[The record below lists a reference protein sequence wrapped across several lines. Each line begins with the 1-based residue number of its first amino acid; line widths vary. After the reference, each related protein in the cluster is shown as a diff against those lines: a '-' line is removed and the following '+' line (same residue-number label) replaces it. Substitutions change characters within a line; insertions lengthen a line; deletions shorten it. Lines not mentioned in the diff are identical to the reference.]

1 MQGGFAC
8 DSLSPERQRHNFLTV
23 NAISI
28 DLLQPDGA
36 IDSRE
41 PGKRGEVLRS
51 ATVRHIARRFPAG
64 GAFVL
69 ALGAAGL
76 ALAPSRAVADP
87 PEAAAVT
94 SMSAAADDH
103 LGPPNLTPFLGN
115 TELEDRLD
123 SARRMTVAGERVHEH
138 LLRRFYAAH
147 RYETVWDGH
156 PAVVAALRSA
166 VLSAGDQGL
175 DPVSFHSAILSVRL
189 KELSPVDRDLLV
201 SDAFLSYADALARG
215 AMPVEERDEDED
227 LTPGPVDIV
236 AALDNAISTPDPAQ
250 AIEALAPNSPEYLA
264 MRRAYANYLAVA
276 AQGSRVAGA
285 GLPARERRVGA
296 AEALR
301 RARQIAINLERLRWL
316 PRDMPADRLIV
327 DTTVSQ
333 LQLFRDDRAVFTT
346 RVVVG
351 EFDKQTPELRSVIK
365 YILFN
370 PPWNI
375 PPSIVRKEILPKV
388 SANRSYLAQH
398 HMRWRGPMSVQQEAG
413 PYSALGRLKFEMDD
427 RFDVYLHDTPEK
439 WRFQSADR
447 MMSHG
452 CVRVENPRVLASLL
466 LDESPEEI
474 DKAIDVDRTHSH
486 ALPKPLPVFIVYRTA
501 IAESDGSIAFR
512 GDPYQ
517 RDDEVWAYL
526 SRAEKAPVAERNG
539 LNSTIMGKAGQTRST
554 VAQKTA
560 TIGE

>member
-8 DSLSPERQRHNFLTV
+8 DSLSPERQRHNLLSV

-51 ATVRHIARRFPAG
+51 ATVRHVARRFSAG

-76 ALAPSRAVADP
+76 ALAPSRAIADP
-87 PEAAAVT
+87 PQAAVT
-94 SMSAAADDH
+94 SVSAAPDDD
-103 LGPPNLTPFLGN
+103 LRSSTLTPFVGN

-123 SARRMTVAGERVHEH
+123 TARRMTVAGERVHER
-138 LLRRFYAAH
+138 LLRRFYAVH
-147 RYETVWDGH
+147 GYETVWDGH
-156 PAVVAALRSA
+156 AGVLAALWSA

-175 DPVSFHSAILSVRL
+175 NPVSFHSAITSARWQA
-189 KELSPVDRDLLV
+189 LSPVERDLLL
-201 SDAFLSYADALARG
+201 SDAFLSYADALTRG
-215 AMPVEERDEDED
+215 AMPVEERDDDED
-227 LTPGPVDIV
+227 LTPNSVDVV
-236 AALDNAISTPDPAQ
+236 AALDEAISAPDPAK
-250 AIEALAPNSPEYLA
+250 AIEALGPASPEYMA
-264 MRRAYANYLAVA
+264 MRGAYANYLALASSGGRGFGIGVHSHG
-276 AQGSRVAGA
+276 AQ
-285 GLPARERRVGA
+285 VGV

-316 PRDMPADRLIV
+316 PRDLPADRLV
-327 DTTVSQ
+327 VNTATAR
-333 LQLFRDDRAVFTT
+333 LQLFRDNRPVFSA

-351 EFDKQTPELRSVIK
+351 EVDKQTPELQSVVDD
-365 YILFN
+365 ILFN

-375 PPSIVRKEILPKV
+375 PRSIVEKEILPKLT
-388 SANRSYLAQH
+388 SDRHYLAEH
-398 HMRWRGPMSVQQEAG
+398 HMRFRGPMAVQQEAG
-413 PYSALGRLKFEMDD
+413 PYSALGRLKFEMND

-439 WRFQSADR
+439 WRFHAVSR

-452 CVRVENPRVLASLL
+452 CVRVENPRLLASLL
-466 LDESPEEI
+466 LGESPEEI
-474 DKAIDVDRTHSH
+474 DKAIDVNHTHRR
-486 ALPKPLPVFIVYRTA
+486 ALPKPLPVFIVYHTA
-501 IAESDGSIAFR
+501 DVESDGSIAFY

-526 SRAEKAPVAERNG
+526 SRSEQAPVAQKNG
-539 LNSTIMGKAGQTRST
+539 LHSTVMSKAGQARST

>member
-8 DSLSPERQRHNFLTV
+8 DSLSPERQRHNLLSV

-51 ATVRHIARRFPAG
+51 ATVRHVARRFPAG
-64 GAFVL
+64 RAFVL
-69 ALGAAGL
+69 ALGAAAL
-76 ALAPSRAVADP
+76 ALAPSRAMADP
-87 PEAAAVT
+87 PAAAVVT
-94 SMSAAADDH
+94 SVSAAPDDD
-103 LGPPNLTPFLGN
+103 LSPPTLTPFVGN

-123 SARRMTVAGERVHEH
+123 TARRMTVAGERVHER

-147 RYETVWDGH
+147 GYETVWDGH
-156 PAVVAALRSA
+156 ADVVAALWSTI
-166 VLSAGDQGL
+166 LSAGDQGL
-175 DPVSFHSAILSVRL
+175 DPASFHSAILSGRL
-189 KELSPVDRDLLV
+189 KALSPIERELLL

-215 AMPVEERDEDED
+215 AMPVDEREDDED
-227 LTPGPVDIV
+227 LTPKSVDVV
-236 AALDNAISTPDPAQ
+236 AALDDAISAPDPAKV
-250 AIEALAPNSPEYLA
+250 IEALGPASPEYMA
-264 MRRAYANYLAVA
+264 MRRAYANYLALA
-276 AQGSRVAGA
+276 ASGGRGSGA
-285 GLPARERRVGA
+285 GVHGHGA
-296 AEALR
+296 QVSVADALR

-316 PRDMPADRLIV
+316 PRDLPADRLVVNTAIAR
-327 DTTVSQ
+327 
-333 LQLFRDDRAVFTT
+333 LQLFRDNRPVFSA

-351 EFDKQTPELRSVIK
+351 EVDKQTPELQSVVDDV
-365 YILFN
+365 LFN

-375 PPSIVRKEILPKV
+375 PRSIVEKEILPKLA
-388 SANRSYLAQH
+388 SDRHYLAEH
-398 HMRWRGPMSVQQEAG
+398 HMRFRGPMAVQQEAG
-413 PYSALGRLKFEMDD
+413 PYSALGRLKFEMND

-439 WRFQSADR
+439 WRFHAASR

-452 CVRVENPRVLASLL
+452 CVRVENPRILASLL
-466 LDESPEEI
+466 LGESPEEI
-474 DKAIDVDRTHSH
+474 DKAIDVNHTHRR
-486 ALPKPLPVFIVYRTA
+486 ALPKPLPVFIVYHTA
-501 IAESDGSIAFR
+501 DVESDGSIAFY

-539 LNSTIMGKAGQTRST
+539 LHSTVMDKAGQARST

>member
-8 DSLSPERQRHNFLTV
+8 DSLSPERQRHNLISV
-23 NAISI
+23 NAILI
-28 DLLQPDGA
+28 DLLQPEGA

-51 ATVRHIARRFPAG
+51 ATVRHIAGRFPAG
-64 GAFVL
+64 RAFVL
-69 ALGAAGL
+69 ALGAASL
-76 ALAPSRAVADP
+76 ALAPSSATADP
-87 PEAAAVT
+87 PGAAAVT
-94 SMSAAADDH
+94 SVSAGPDDH
-103 LGPPNLTPFLGN
+103 PGPSTLTPFLGN

-123 SARRMTVAGERVHEH
+123 VARRMTVAGEPTHEH
-138 LLRRFYAAH
+138 LLRRFYEAH
-147 RYETVWDGH
+147 GYETVWDGH
-156 PAVVAALRSA
+156 PASAAALWNA
-166 VLSAGDQGL
+166 VLGAGGQGL
-175 DPVSFHSAILSVRL
+175 DPVSFHSVTLSGRV
-189 KELSPVDRDLLV
+189 KALSPIERDLLL

-215 AMPVEERDEDED
+215 AMPVGERDDDED
-227 LTPGPVDIV
+227 LTPESVDVV
-236 AALDNAISTPDPAQ
+236 AALDDAISAPDPAKV
-250 AIEALAPNSPEYLA
+250 IEALAPASPEYLA
-264 MRRAYANYLAVA
+264 MRGAYKGYLALA
-276 AQGSRVAGA
+276 ASGGRGSS
-285 GLPARERRVGA
+285 VGA
-296 AEALR
+296 HGRGARIGVADALR
-301 RARQIAINLERLRWL
+301 RARQVAINLERLRWL
-316 PRDMPADRLIV
+316 PRDMPSDRLVV
-327 DTTVSQ
+327 DAAISQ
-333 LQLFRDDRAVFTT
+333 LQLFRDDRPVFTT

-351 EFDKQTPELRSVIK
+351 EFDKQTPELQSIVK

-375 PPSIVRKEILPKV
+375 PPSIVRKEILPKL
-388 SANRSYLAQH
+388 AGDRHYLAEH
-398 HMRWRGPMSVQQEAG
+398 HMRWRGPMAVQQEAG

-474 DKAIDVDRTHSH
+474 DKAIAVDRTHSH
-486 ALPKPLPVFIVYRTA
+486 ALPKPVPVFIVYRTA

-517 RDDEVWAYL
+517 RDDAVWAYL
-526 SRAEKAPVAERNG
+526 SRSERAGFAQRNG
-539 LNSTIMGKAGQTRST
+539 PGSTVMSRAGQARST